1 MGDLSAAIN
10 LSKSL
15 VQTEYNRGNF
25 AAVENHFNTIIDK
38 FANSDN
44 KLLAVAYNNR
54 GHARYLQVRFT
65 EAEADYD
72 EAVRLDRSL
81 AVAYYNRGTVR
92 YRMGDM
98 EGAGRDLRR
107 AVELEPENGEFREGL
122 KSCSS

>member
-1 MGDLSAAIN
+1 MEERLAELEAQSVTHYQSAQFEKAEAAYTALLTDTDSN
-10 LSKSL
+10 
-15 VQTEYNRGNF
+15 TEPG
-25 AAVENHFNTIIDK
+25 
-38 FANSDN
+38 
-44 KLLAVAYNNR
+44 LLARIFNNR

-81 AVAYYNRGTVR
+81 AVAYYNSGTVR

-98 EGAGRDLRR
+98 EGAGRDFRR

-122 KSCSS
+122 KSCG